1 MNIASRNI
9 QEKYEENLWI
19 WPSETYDLGW
29 TGDQSKLISIKPQTW
44 QRWCGGLGGNGSNL
58 VVRNLTDHSVEVQD
72 VSGYRGGVFVD
83 LPVGD
88 YTLCFNV
95 DIDSNLYECTYIN
108 CENDKW
114 RFVGGKV
121 FDVVKGM
128 NSHIFH
134 INDGFYTRFD
144 FGKRY
149 AGWTKLTDI
158 SIREI

>member
-9 QEKYEENLWI
+9 QEKTEHNLFKY
-19 WPSETYDLGW
+19 PSEMINPGW
-29 TGDQSKLISIKPQTW
+29 TDSINAQINIIPWTW
-44 QRWCGGLGGNGSNL
+44 QRWAGGIGGSDVN
-58 VVRNLTDHSVEVQD
+58 VCVRNVTDHSVEVREAG
-72 VSGYRGGVFVD
+72 SYRGGVFVD
-83 LPVGD
+83 LPVRD
-88 YTLCFNV
+88 YTLCFNA

-108 CENDKW
+108 CGNDKW
-114 RFVGGKV
+114 RFVGGKD

-128 NSHIFH
+128 NRHNFH

-144 FGKRY
+144 IGKYR